1 MFTLKIGG
9 VDMPSPDLD
18 SIEVGYDDLD
28 SENSGR
34 GEETG
39 IMIRER
45 IRANVRKY
53 PMKWSAIKGSE
64 VAAISSAIS
73 AEQFTVIILD
83 PISGSDQTITMYA
96 GSRTVKCIAPA
107 ATYADSVFSFSVQFI
122 EC

>member
-1 MFTLKIGG
+1 
-9 VDMPSPDLD
+9 MPSPDLESLD
-18 SIEVGYDDLD
+18 VSYDDLD

-45 IRANVRKY
+45 IRTNVRKY

-64 VAAISSAIS
+64 LATLNAAIAG
-73 AEQFTVIILD
+73 EQFSVTILD
-83 PISGSDQTITMYA
+83 PVSGSDQTITMYA
-96 GSRTVKCIAPA
+96 GSRSSRCIMPA
-107 ATYADSVFSFSVQFI
+107 STYADSVFSLSVQFI

>member
-1 MFTLKIGG
+1 MFTLLIGG
-9 VDMPSPDLD
+9 VTMPSPDLESLD
-18 SIEVGYDDLD
+18 VGYDDLD

-53 PMKWSAIKGSE
+53 PMKWSALKGTE
-64 VAAISSAIS
+64 FVTLTTAIA
-73 AEQFTVIILD
+73 AEQFSVTILD
-83 PISGSDQTITMYA
+83 PISGSDQTFTMYA
-96 GSRTVKCIAPA
+96 GSRASRCIMPA
-107 ATYADSVFSFSVQFI
+107 ANYADSVFSLSVQFI